1 MNQPASIAQMANA
14 LVNAFGAYTHRVA
27 VREVKV
33 SGERLAVSGDSVQN
47 NQNIPST
54 PNIPNTPKTFYA
66 IQVRASKTALAANDP
81 DLKGLR
87 CDTVHAGEWIKYY
100 TAADEDRSKVAA
112 QLPEIKKLFPDCWI
126 IKVTK

>member
-14 LVNAFGAYTHRVA
+14 LVNAFGAYTHRQA
-27 VREVKV
+27 VRAESREIKV
-33 SGERLAVSGDSVQN
+33 DSVP
-47 NQNIPST
+47 NI

-81 DLKGLR
+81 DLKGVR

-100 TAADEDRSKVAA
+100 TAADEDRNKVAA
-112 QLPEIKKLFPDCWI
+112 QLPEIKKLFPDCWR